1 MRKLAIASIIALG
14 ASLSFGMMP
23 ASAAS
28 VHIGPNG
35 VRITEH
41 HHHHRHHSWRHH
53 HRHCYT
59 KTVRKWH
66 HGHRVT
72 KHVRVCR

>member
-1 MRKLAIASIIALG
+1 MKKLIIASVVALS
-14 ASLSFGMMP
+14 ATLSFGLAP

-28 VHIGPNG
+28 VHFGPNG
-35 VRITEH
+35 VRITERD
-41 HHHHRHHSWRHH
+41 HHHHRHHWRH

-66 HGHRVT
+66 HGHRVV